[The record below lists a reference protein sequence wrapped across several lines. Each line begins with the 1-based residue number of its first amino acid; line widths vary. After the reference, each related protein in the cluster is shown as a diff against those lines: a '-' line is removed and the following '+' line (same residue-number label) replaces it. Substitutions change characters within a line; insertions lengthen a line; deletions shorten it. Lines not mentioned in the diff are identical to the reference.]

1 MSFRYISLAV
11 CLALTLAPS
20 MFVLA
25 AEPARILIRDV
36 ALINR
41 QEGAEDVVAD
51 LLITDGQLEVVTK
64 DDIESEA
71 ADLIVDGKGGFLLGR
86 LEIGDSP
93 SFVVLDADPRG
104 EIEVLLDTK
113 AHVQFALKDGKVVV
127 NKLPQIAAQPA
138 EVDKQKEHSGWLA
151 YEPPPLALP
160 LSYQTG
166 KKWNRFESKYVNGL
180 ATGALAVDRTRW
192 LSQDESSMGQIGD
205 LSEFDGGEIRALRFD
220 LAGTLNFE
228 TPWVYVIAGATNGF
242 TKGFDTNEDDDFTMF
257 DYRLDIP
264 VLTNTTLSIGKQKEP
279 ISLERLTGMV
289 YLPWQERTAAS
300 DALFPSR
307 NHGIVIN
314 GMRSDGW
321 MTWAAGA
328 FNNWIDSDESFE
340 DTASQL
346 VGRLSWVP
354 LVSDDES
361 NLFHLGVG
369 LRHTDAKQ
377 GIRYRTAPEISQAP
391 DFADTGLLS
400 ANDALTYNLES
411 YWRKGPGWFGAEY
424 IRSDIDSP
432 EFSNPSF
439 DGYHLSASWAITG
452 EMRTYRKRSGLFNP
466 LPVARPT
473 SAGGW
478 GAWEAAYRYSSL
490 NLSDGLVDGG
500 ELNIHSAG
508 VNWWLTHVTQFS
520 LNYRRTILNQE
531 GIEGDNSAV
540 VGRLVLILE

>member
-1 MSFRYISLAV
+1 MSFRHISLAM
-11 CLALTLAPS
+11 CLALTLAPT
-20 MFVLA
+20 MLVLA
-25 AEPARILIRDV
+25 AEPARILITDV
-36 ALINR
+36 TLINR

-51 LLITDGQLEVVTK
+51 LLITDGQLEVITK
-64 DDIESEA
+64 DDIETEA
-71 ADLIVDGKGGFLLGR
+71 ADLVVDGKGGFLLGK
-86 LEIGDSP
+86 LEIGTSP
-93 SFVVLDADPRG
+93 NFVILDKDPRE

-113 AHVQFALKDGKVVV
+113 AHIQFAVKGGEIVV
-127 NKLPQIAAQPA
+127 NNLPQIAVQPA
-138 EVDKQKEHSGWLA
+138 ELNKRKEHSGWLA

-192 LSQDESSMGQIGD
+192 LSQDESSTGQVGD
-205 LSEFDGGEIRALRFD
+205 LSEFDGGEIRALRFG

-242 TKGFDTNEDDDFTMF
+242 TKGFDTNADDDFTMF

-361 NLFHLGVG
+361 SLVHLGFG

-391 DFADTGLLS
+391 DFADTGSLS
-400 ANDALTYNLES
+400 ANDALTYNLEA
-411 YWRKGPGWFGAEY
+411 YWRKGPGWFGGEY

-500 ELNIHSAG
+500 ELNIHSVG

-520 LNYRRTILNQE
+520 LNYRRTTLNQD
-531 GIEGDNSAV
+531 GTEGDNSAV
-540 VGRLVLILE
+540 VGRLVLILD